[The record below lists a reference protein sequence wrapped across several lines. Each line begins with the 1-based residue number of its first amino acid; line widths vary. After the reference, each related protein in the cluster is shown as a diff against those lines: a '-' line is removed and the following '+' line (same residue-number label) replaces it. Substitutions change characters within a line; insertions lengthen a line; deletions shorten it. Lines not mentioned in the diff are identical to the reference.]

1 MVKPKKRIW
10 IQNHVK
16 DLHVKKSTR
25 DGYRSRASYKLLQ
38 IDGKDKILEVGMT
51 VVDLGAAPGG
61 WAQVAS
67 KSVGKSGVVV
77 AIDLLP
83 IEAIVGV
90 NILQGDLDDNTVFS
104 RLQNMVG
111 FKRADVIM
119 SDMAPN
125 LTGISDI
132 DGPKIIHLANL
143 ALELSEQ
150 ILKNGG
156 SLVVK
161 LFHSEEVNGFVR
173 KLRRVFNTLK
183 IRKPTASRSSSSE
196 FYVVAKGYRGC

>member
-1 MVKPKKRIW
+1 MAKLKKRLW

-16 DLHVKKSTR
+16 DLHVKKSIN

-38 IDGKDKILEVGMT
+38 IDEKDKLFKVGMT

-67 KSVGKSGVVV
+67 KLVGKSGMVV

-83 IEAIVGV
+83 IEAIAGV
-90 NILQGDLDDNTVFS
+90 KFLQGDVEDGTMS
-104 RLQNMVG
+104 ARLQDMVG
-111 FKRADVIM
+111 FKKTDVIM

-125 LTGISDI
+125 LSGISDI

-143 ALELSEQ
+143 ALELSEK

-183 IRKPTASRSSSSE
+183 IRKPKASRSGSSE
-196 FYVVAKGYRGC
+196 VYVVAKGYRG